1 MRCLTVLAA
10 GLMVALSSGAPPAA
24 AAEDAV
30 AAARDAP
37 VVIGSAGAFAIL
49 DDFGEPLLL
58 GLQYRGRPHTR
69 LDLRPGVG
77 LLYGQ
82 DGQSYLFADLAHD
95 WQLPHRWVATLS
107 FGFGWFNNGDDIEVV
122 DAREFQTV
130 LALSRRLG
138 ERRPGGDFR
147 LAHLERGL
155 VEPQPGYGDAR
166 ALLRVPGRAG
176 AVRAPQP
183 VRPARSPRRPRRAG

>member
-10 GLMVALSSGAPPAA
+10 GLIAALSAAMPP
-24 AAEDAV
+24 AV
-30 AAARDAP
+30 AAGSTPAPVQDAP
-37 VVIGSAGAFAIL
+37 VLIGSAGAFAIL

-58 GLQYRGRPHTR
+58 GLQYRARPYTR

-130 LALSRRLG
+130 LALSRRLAN
-138 ERRPGGDFR
+138 GGR
-147 LAHLERGL
+147 VGLSTSHISNGGLSSPNRGTETLALFYALPLGRG
-155 VEPQPGYGDAR
+155 R
-166 ALLRVPGRAG
+166 
-176 AVRAPQP
+176 
-183 VRPARSPRRPRRAG
+183 

>member
-1 MRCLTVLAA
+1 MRSPTLLAA
-10 GLMVALSSGAPPAA
+10 GLMVVLSSGLAPPAA
-24 AAEDAV
+24 AGEDA
-30 AAARDAP
+30 ALAARDAP
-37 VVIGSAGAFAIL
+37 VLIGSAGAFAVL

-58 GLQYRGRPHTR
+58 GLQYRGRAYTR

-130 LALSRRLG
+130 LAVSRRLG
-138 ERRPGGDFR
+138 NGGR
-147 LAHLERGL
+147 VGISASHISNGGLSSPNRGTETLALYYALPVGRG
-155 VEPQPGYGDAR
+155 R
-166 ALLRVPGRAG
+166 
-176 AVRAPQP
+176 
-183 VRPARSPRRPRRAG
+183 

>member
-10 GLMVALSSGAPPAA
+10 GLIAALSSGSPP
-24 AAEDAV
+24 AV
-30 AAARDAP
+30 AAADPSAAVQDAA

-58 GLQYRGRPHTR
+58 GLQYRGRPYTR

-77 LLYGQ
+77 VLYGQ

-95 WQLPHRWVATLS
+95 WQLSRRWVATLS

-130 LALSRRLG
+130 LALSRRLDN
-138 ERRPGGDFR
+138 GGR
-147 LAHLERGL
+147 VGISASHISNGGLSSPNRGTETLAL
-155 VEPQPGYGDAR
+155 YY
-166 ALLRVPGRAG
+166 ALPVGQGR
-176 AVRAPQP
+176 
-183 VRPARSPRRPRRAG
+183 

>member
-1 MRCLTVLAA
+1 MRSLTLLAA
-10 GLMVALSSGAPPAA
+10 GLIAALPAA
-24 AAEDAV
+24 VPPAV
-30 AAARDAP
+30 AAESTPAPVQDAP
-37 VVIGSAGAFAIL
+37 VLIGSAGAFAIL

-58 GLQYRGRPHTR
+58 GLQYRARPYTR

-130 LALSRRLG
+130 LALSRRLAN
-138 ERRPGGDFR
+138 GGR
-147 LAHLERGL
+147 VGLSTSHISNGGLSSPNRGTETLALYYALPVGRG
-155 VEPQPGYGDAR
+155 R
-166 ALLRVPGRAG
+166 
-176 AVRAPQP
+176 
-183 VRPARSPRRPRRAG
+183 

>member
-1 MRCLTVLAA
+1 MRSLTLLAA
-10 GLMVALSSGAPPAA
+10 GLIAALSAAVPPAA
-24 AAEDAV
+24 AAESTPAPV
-30 AAARDAP
+30 QDAP
-37 VVIGSAGAFAIL
+37 VLIGSAGAFAIL

-58 GLQYRGRPHTR
+58 GLQYRGRPYTR

-130 LALSRRLG
+130 LALSRRLAN
-138 ERRPGGDFR
+138 GGR
-147 LAHLERGL
+147 VGLSTSHISNGGLSSPNRGTETLALFYALPLGRG
-155 VEPQPGYGDAR
+155 R
-166 ALLRVPGRAG
+166 
-176 AVRAPQP
+176 
-183 VRPARSPRRPRRAG
+183 

>member
-1 MRCLTVLAA
+1 MRSLTLLAA
-10 GLMVALSSGAPPAA
+10 GLIAALSAAMPP
-24 AAEDAV
+24 AV
-30 AAARDAP
+30 AAGSTPAPVQDAP
-37 VVIGSAGAFAIL
+37 VLIGSAGAFAIL

-58 GLQYRGRPHTR
+58 GLQYRARPYTR

-130 LALSRRLG
+130 LALSRRLAN
-138 ERRPGGDFR
+138 GGR
-147 LAHLERGL
+147 VGLSTSHISNGGLSSPNRGTETLALFYALPLGRG
-155 VEPQPGYGDAR
+155 R
-166 ALLRVPGRAG
+166 
-176 AVRAPQP
+176 
-183 VRPARSPRRPRRAG
+183 

>member
-1 MRCLTVLAA
+1 MRSLTLLAA
-10 GLMVALSSGAPPAA
+10 GLMVVLSSGLAPPAA
-24 AAEDAV
+24 VASDAS

-58 GLQYRGRPHTR
+58 
-69 LDLRPGVG
+69 G

-130 LALSRRLG
+130 LAVSRRLG
-138 ERRPGGDFR
+138 NGGR
-147 LAHLERGL
+147 VGISASHISNGGLSSPNRGTETLALYYALPVGRG
-155 VEPQPGYGDAR
+155 R
-166 ALLRVPGRAG
+166 
-176 AVRAPQP
+176 
-183 VRPARSPRRPRRAG
+183 

>member
-1 MRCLTVLAA
+1 MRCLTILAA

-37 VVIGSAGAFAIL
+37 VVIASAGAFAIL

-138 ERRPGGDFR
+138 NGGR
-147 LAHLERGL
+147 VGISASHISNGGLSSPNRGTETLALYYAFPVGRG
-155 VEPQPGYGDAR
+155 R
-166 ALLRVPGRAG
+166 
-176 AVRAPQP
+176 
-183 VRPARSPRRPRRAG
+183 

>member
-1 MRCLTVLAA
+1 MRSLTLLAA
-10 GLMVALSSGAPPAA
+10 GLIAALSAAMPP
-24 AAEDAV
+24 AV
-30 AAARDAP
+30 AAGSTPAPVQDAP
-37 VVIGSAGAFAIL
+37 VLIGSAGAFAIL

-58 GLQYRGRPHTR
+58 GLQYRARPYTR

-130 LALSRRLG
+130 LALSRRLAN
-138 ERRPGGDFR
+138 GGR
-147 LAHLERGL
+147 VGLSTSHISNGGLSSPNRGTETLALFFALPLGRG
-155 VEPQPGYGDAR
+155 R
-166 ALLRVPGRAG
+166 
-176 AVRAPQP
+176 
-183 VRPARSPRRPRRAG
+183 